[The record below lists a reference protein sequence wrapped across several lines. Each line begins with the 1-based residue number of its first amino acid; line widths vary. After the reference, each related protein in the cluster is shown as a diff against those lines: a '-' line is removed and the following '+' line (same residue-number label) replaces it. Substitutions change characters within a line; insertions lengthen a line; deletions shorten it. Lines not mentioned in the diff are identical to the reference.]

1 MAVITRRG
9 VIHSYGVAMKI
20 IEDTDISLTY
30 IRKKLFSVTDT
41 DETNAFMLFN
51 KKKR

>member
-30 IRKKLFSVTDT
+30 GREVVFGDGHRR
-41 DETNAFMLFN
+41 N
-51 KKKR
+51 KRVYVIQS

>member
-9 VIHSYGVAMKI
+9 VHSYGVAMKI

-30 IRKKLFSVTDT
+30 TEEVVFGDGHRRKQTRLCYSIVKI
-41 DETNAFMLFN
+41 
-51 KKKR
+51 